1 MNDTDTRKAAL
12 RPVLWLVLILSA
24 AANATTSM
32 LGLGAVSAGLGVV
45 ALGSAAALIVHHY
58 RNRRPAGH

>member
-1 MNDTDTRKAAL
+1 MNDTDTRKSPL

-32 LGLGAVSAGLGVV
+32 MGLTAVSAGLGVV
-45 ALGSAAALIVHHY
+45 TLASAATLIVHHY
-58 RNRRPAGH
+58 RNRRPARH